1 MRPLPRQS
9 VGLHAGRR
17 QAGVTLVELLVVLLI
32 VSLVVAGAAQLLGA
46 SWDSQQ
52 TVTGQNE
59 VQRRAQQATD
69 TVVDSLRGA
78 AGVQFGEPSRVTC
91 FFADGRTLTYYLE
104 DGELRRDSYDA
115 ATGAT
120 VVGDVVCRDVTDL
133 AFGYYRRDGIA
144 WVEAVSASLADSLL
158 VSVTP
163 SEWKYEATQT
173 SLVKF
178 RNKV

>member
-1 MRPLPRQS
+1 MRPLSRQS
-9 VGLHAGRR
+9 VTPHARRR
-17 QAGVTLVELLVVLLI
+17 QAGVTLVELFVVLLI
-32 VSLVVAGAAQLLGA
+32 VTLVAVGAAQLLSA

-69 TVVDSLRGA
+69 AVVDSLRGA
-78 AGVQFGEPSRVTC
+78 AGVQFGEPSQVTC
-91 FFADGRTLTYYLE
+91 FFADESTLTYYLE
-104 DGELRRDSYDA
+104 EGELRRDSYDA
-115 ATGAT
+115 ATGGS

-144 WVEAVSASLADSLL
+144 WVPAVSASLADSVL
-158 VSVTP
+158 VSVTA

>member
-9 VGLHAGRR
+9 VTPHAGRR

-32 VSLVVAGAAQLLGA
+32 VSLVAAGAAQLLAA
-46 SWDSQQ
+46 SWNSQE

-78 AGVQFGEPSRVTC
+78 AGVQFGDPSQVTC
-91 FFADGRTLTYYLE
+91 FFADGSTLTHYLA

-115 ATGAT
+115 ATGVT
-120 VVGDVVCRDVTDL
+120 TVGDVVCRDVTGL
-133 AFGYYRRDGIA
+133 AFGYYRREGIA

-158 VSVTP
+158 VSVTA

-178 RNKV
+178 RNKA